1 MAMNEIY
8 KNFPDPDEILNLEP
22 EELAEIVLFI
32 LKEKEEKE
40 FSLHN
45 CVLEIPFAG
54 ERQNGENGYPLA
66 LKDEIHLAVSEAFAC
81 LRIQTLIVEK
91 PESSYG
97 TQMVLS
103 RRARKMEMKGD
114 FQQFMLIRR
123 FNRAVLHPQ
132 ISEETWNAVLRG
144 ELADAISSAMRAVEI
159 AVREAGKFDDS
170 LVGIKLISAAFGPE
184 GTLRDKT
191 AHETE
196 EGGIHHLFMGAMK
209 AYRNPHAHRRVHVK
223 DAIEAMDVLMLA
235 SHLLRIVDSR
245 RVFLRYGADDD
256 HRPGDMKGD
265 SGGGELDSKQDKP
278 AKGNANDIGRI
289 NKNNQMVKEKTD
301 LPGHL
306 NQKVHRMECL
316 NCGHNYGANGF
327 DCHLRKCPKCGGGA
341 PGLPY
346 E

>member
-1 MAMNEIY
+1 MAMDELY
-8 KNFPDPDEILNLEP
+8 KNYQDPDEILNLEP

-32 LKEKEEKE
+32 LKEEEEKE

-54 ERQNGENGYPLA
+54 ERQNGEKGYPLA

-81 LRIQTLIVEK
+81 LRTQNLIVEK
-91 PESSYG
+91 PENSNG

-123 FNRAVLHPQ
+123 FNRAALHPQ

-184 GTLRDKT
+184 GTLRDQNALK
-191 AHETE
+191 TE
-196 EGGIHHLFMGAMK
+196 EDGIHHLFMGAMK

-223 DAIEAMDVLMLA
+223 DAIDAMDVVMQA

-245 RVFLRYGADDD
+245 RVFLRDGADD
-256 HRPGDMKGD
+256 HNSSRDMEENSK
-265 SGGGELDSKQDKP
+265 GGELYSEQDTP
-278 AKGNANDIGRI
+278 VKGKANDVGTI
-289 NKNNQMVKEKTD
+289 NKNNQMVKEKTN
-301 LPGHL
+301 LPGHA

-316 NCGHNYGANGF
+316 DCGHNYGANGY